1 MKKAEYN
8 LCALLLI
15 ILFSLPL
22 KLFSLEQKI
31 LEDNQLRIGFGIGYG
46 QTIFMDW
53 KSDISSL
60 FLPTDFTKF
69 SVAFRYENF
78 RIEPNLGYS
87 SGINSLGNHK
97 NTFSNFRIGSIFAAV
112 YLKGSM
118 NYYYGIDLGIVLTSN
133 SNDSKTD
140 FYVGPVIGAEYL
152 FSEYFSLGGEVQL
165 NYISIGQY
173 GDSNSNKS
181 QSYISTKAII
191 LLRCYFQ

>member
-69 SVAFRYENF
+69 SVVFRYENF
-78 RIEPNLGYS
+78 RIEPNLGYC

-152 FSEYFSLGGEVQL
+152 FSKYFSLGGEVQL

-181 QSYISTKAII
+181 QSYLKSE
-191 LLRCYFQ
+191 L